1 MNLYNNDFVQN
12 TARYGG
18 VMGFKDTF
26 YTVRINVIRNKF
38 INNTGVE
45 QGGVFYNNQ
54 NMNKTIEIYWDG
66 MYEEKKMG
74 KIIYYG
80 MEKMSIQ
87 IISRFQGIQRRQ

>member
-1 MNLYNNDFVQN
+1 
-12 TARYGG
+12 
-18 VMGFKDTF
+18 MGFKDTF

-66 MYEEKKMG
+66 MYEEKKDG
-74 KIIYYG
+74 EDYLLWDGENEYTDNQSFSGNLAKVVNHDKFKIIL
-80 MEKMSIQ
+80 
-87 IISRFQGIQRRQ
+87 